1 MSVRIAFGIITAREN
16 VKAVTQLV
24 DAIGPNHP
32 IFIHHDYSK
41 QPDFRIRRS
50 NVQFVAN
57 PVVTQWGSW
66 EFSEAIL
73 LAMRTALS
81 DSSIN
86 YFQLLSGTCLPVR
99 PIEEFE
105 RFVECE
111 ASDVNM
117 DVVSIDEDSEAMMSH
132 GFRLF
137 AASDTLRH
145 RLLRRTR
152 DWYYDSGAHTVQISG
167 LGIRKRNDHEQ
178 RASLPARAQIARK
191 LIQIARQGYLFKHP
205 YGQIWLPYIGS
216 TWFGCKP
223 EVAEFIAYRAEND
236 PTLAYMR
243 EAALADELYFQTL
256 VGNSPFSVGPSNHL
270 INDFVGS
277 HPLAFEMK
285 DTSRIRASGKF
296 FARKFNDNPTDETRT
311 RILKERSTAIA

>member
-1 MSVRIAFGIITAREN
+1 MSVRIAFGIITARES
-16 VKAVTQLV
+16 VRAVTQLV

-32 IFIHHDYSK
+32 IFIHHDYTK
-41 QPDFRIRRS
+41 QSDFQIHRPNVHFVPDP
-50 NVQFVAN
+50 VA
-57 PVVTQWGSW
+57 TQWGSW

-73 LAMRTALS
+73 LAMRTALR
-81 DSSIN
+81 DSSID
-86 YFQLLSGTCLPVR
+86 YFQLLSGSCLPIR

-105 RFVECE
+105 QFVERQ

-117 DVVSIDEDSEAMMSH
+117 DVVCIDEDSEAMMSH

-137 AASDTLRH
+137 AATDTFRH

-152 DWYYDSGAHTVQISG
+152 RWYYDSGAHTVQKSG
-167 LGIRKRNDHEQ
+167 LGIRKRNEDDGQ
-178 RASLPARAQIARK
+178 MALPARAQIARM
-191 LIQIARQGYLFKHP
+191 LMQIARQGYLFKHP

-236 PTLAYMR
+236 PTLSYMR
-243 EAALADELYFQTL
+243 VAALADELYFQTL

-270 INDFVGS
+270 INDFVDA
-277 HPLAFEMK
+277 HPLKFGLTDLSK
-285 DTSRIRASGKF
+285 IIDSGKY
-296 FARKFNDNPTDETRT
+296 FARKFEDNPTNETRA
-311 RILKERSTAIA
+311 RILQGLNIVTV